1 MSTGLS
7 RSDPLVLLLIAAL
20 VAVAAAAF
28 WPLLD
33 VVILSLS
40 LAVVILPVHRF
51 FSRFLPGEAAAGLVV
66 AAVILVLVSGI
77 GFTVAVLAQNG
88 QYLDQILQT
97 ILDWIQVPTAEQGIP
112 LPLPPEEIAAWA
124 GEKAA
129 GLDAAV
135 ADVAGAAPFLFV
147 KICVFFL
154 TLYVAL
160 LKGEEVRDGLVAHLP
175 AAFGRDLDHLSRVT
189 VDTLYA
195 VYVVHVATAIIT
207 FLLALPFFY
216 VLGYGHVLFYSVM
229 AAIFQLIPIIG
240 PSLVMLFLGIFALS
254 QGDVR
259 GALLVALVGY
269 PIVCALPDIYFRP
282 LMMGRRASIHPVIM
296 WIGFFGGLV
305 VMGVVGFVLG
315 PLFMA
320 LLVAGYAI
328 AVRELKRSRSPAGE
342 RDPA

>member
-1 MSTGLS
+1 MFSNLS
-7 RSDPLVLLLIAAL
+7 RSDSLVFLLIFAL
-20 VAVAAAAF
+20 GVAAAAAF

-40 LAVVILPVHRF
+40 LAVVILPVHRLLC
-51 FSRFLPGEAAAGLVV
+51 RFLPGEMSAGLVV
-66 AAVILVLVSGI
+66 AAVLLVIASGI
-77 GFTVAVLAQNG
+77 GFTAAVLAQNG
-88 QYLDQILQT
+88 SYLDQILQT
-97 ILDWIQVPTAEQGIP
+97 ILDWFRVPTAQQGVP
-112 LPLPPEEIAAWA
+112 LPIPPEEIAVWV
-124 GEKAA
+124 GEQVR
-129 GLDAAV
+129 GLETAI

-160 LKGEEVRDGLVAHLP
+160 LKGDEVWDGLVAHLP
-175 AAFGRDLDHLSRVT
+175 AAFGRDLDHLSGVT

-195 VYVVHVATAIIT
+195 IYVVHVATAVIT
-207 FLLALPFFY
+207 FFLALPFFY

-240 PSLVMLFLGIFALS
+240 PSLVMLFLGVFALS
-254 QGDVR
+254 QGDMR

-282 LMMGRRASIHPVIM
+282 LMMGRHASIHPVIM

-305 VMGVVGFVLG
+305 VMGIVGFVLG

-328 AVRELKRSRSPAGE
+328 AVRELKRSHSPTGE
-342 RDPA
+342 QDPA